1 MNKRDI
7 KRLVTDNPTSTLRYR
22 MTWLQEYYGGTTT
35 KEYPA
40 TLGTAEIARQIN
52 CELADRRLM
61 GARIGSQ
68 SLEVIE

>member
-7 KRLVTDNPTSTLRYR
+7 KRLVTDNPDATLRFR
-22 MTWLQEYYGGTTT
+22 MTWLQEYYGGTTY

-40 TLGTAEIARQIN
+40 TLGVNEITRQIN
-52 CELADRRLM
+52 CEVSDRRMM